1 MVLLARQL
9 CFASRDVAGDV
20 LRDRHNTWVRTYMAG
35 SDFLASARLSQCLQ
49 FCVRCGSSW
58 ELHFAVTG
66 AILSHR
72 VVLAVAG
79 AILWTCWVALSW
91 QADACGVGF
100 GDFDLRFA
108 WAGAG
113 FGGVGLCRRRICAE
127 EALEKIA
134 GQKGTSHPNPI
145 ASHHITRKHINSH
158 HIASLRNIAPHDNMT
173 ALIPAA
179 HHSTHCSVTSHH
191 VA

>member
-91 QADACGVGF
+91 QADAWGVGF
-100 GDFDLRFA
+100 GRRNSSFEVLTSVLR
-108 WAGAG
+108 G
-113 FGGVGLCRRRICAE
+113 RRRIWWGWTVQAQDLRRRSLGEDCWTE
-127 EALEKIA
+127 GHIPS
-134 GQKGTSHPNPI
+134 QPNRI
-145 ASHHITRKHINSH
+145 ASHHEK
-158 HIASLRNIAPHDNMT
+158 
-173 ALIPAA
+173 
-179 HHSTHCSVTSHH
+179 THQLTSHRITAQH
-191 VA
+191 RTT